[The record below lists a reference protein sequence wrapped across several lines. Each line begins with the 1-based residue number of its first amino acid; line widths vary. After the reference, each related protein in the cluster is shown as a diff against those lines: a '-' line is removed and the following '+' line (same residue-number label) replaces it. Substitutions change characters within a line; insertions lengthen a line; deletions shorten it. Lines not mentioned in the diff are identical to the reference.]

1 MAEQADVRTID
12 DLAVRTSVQSQR
24 ITTIDT
30 SLADLR
36 RDTATQIQGIN
47 ATLGALASKI
57 DERFN
62 AIAATMAERNKT
74 QWPVIW
80 SAIGVSFAVFAYI
93 FTQNLTPI
101 KESQSDLKDSVTLI
115 TQNMVTQAELKWRTD
130 RSSED
135 RRTMNDNIIYLRDN
149 TVSRNEWS
157 ERSKTL
163 DVQISDL
170 GRRIDDISKAQGE
183 VYGTR
188 DIIQDLKAE
197 ILDLRNQYR
206 GLANGKLQ

>member
-130 RSSED
+130 RSVED
-135 RRTMNDNIIYLRDN
+135 RTRMNESLIYLRDN
-149 TVSRNEWS
+149 TVTRNEWS
-157 ERSKTL
+157 ERSRTL
-163 DVQISDL
+163 DVQMTDL

-206 GLANGKLQ
+206 RLSSARVQ